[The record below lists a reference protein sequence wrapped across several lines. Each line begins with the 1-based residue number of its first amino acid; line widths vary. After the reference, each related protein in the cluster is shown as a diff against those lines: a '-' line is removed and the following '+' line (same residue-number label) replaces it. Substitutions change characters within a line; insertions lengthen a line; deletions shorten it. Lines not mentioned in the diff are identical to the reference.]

1 MRSARRAG
9 KCIYIMSCLLL
20 LLPSVFVCVYVCVLS
35 LVSWCQL
42 VFDAIRLAGEWVYLY
57 ILICL
62 LPGVFVCI
70 CVCGC
75 VLTLVFDVFRLAGE
89 WVNLYILGCLLLA
102 PPKCFCVCFCLC
114 LCLCLMRSAWRA
126 RSIYIGLP
134 SPSSSWASWP
144 AACLVPCATE
154 CHWSVR
160 GKYCSEFRCKFILNF
175 TSSFNYKPL
184 RYCIYR
190 GHTSG
195 QS

>member
-20 LLPSVFVCVYVCVLS
+20 LLPSVYVCVLS

-57 ILICL
+57 ILSCL
-62 LPGVFVCI
+62 LLLHPSVFVC
-70 CVCGC
+70 VY
-75 VLTLVFDVFRLAGE
+75 VLSLLSWYLLVFDATMLAGE
-89 WVNLYILGCLLLA
+89 WVYLE
-102 PPKCFCVCFCLC
+102 
-114 LCLCLMRSAWRA
+114 
-126 RSIYIGLP
+126 SIYIGLP
-134 SPSSSWASWP
+134 SPSSSWPSWP

-160 GKYCSEFRCKFILNF
+160 GKYCSEFWCKFILNF
-175 TSSFNYKPL
+175 SSIFNYKPL
-184 RYCIYR
+184 RCCIYR